1 VSTAA
6 QVLSLES
13 RVAEHQQQQASF
25 DAQLQQSQLETQ
37 RAQRALRTAQQDAAG
52 PAGPLDGALGGGL
65 RGMPGLA
72 LRMQDQ
78 GSPGM
83 LDTDSWAEPASVEVR
98 MHTTILACLMLQQNH
113 QFSQKFCMECLQ
125 CVEATSYLPLKA
137 TNSRAVLLC

>member
-1 VSTAA
+1 MYTAV

-13 RVAEHQQQQASF
+13 RVAEHQQQQARF
-25 DAQLQQSQLETQ
+25 ETQLQQSQLETQ

-52 PAGPLDGALGGGL
+52 PAGLLDGALGGGL

-83 LDTDSWAEPASVEVR
+83 LDTDSWAEPASVEVCI
-98 MHTTILACLMLQQNH
+98 HTMIVHCISLLEVGVESLM
-113 QFSQKFCMECLQ
+113 
-125 CVEATSYLPLKA
+125 
-137 TNSRAVLLC
+137 

>member
-1 VSTAA
+1 M
-6 QVLSLES
+6 LSLES

-25 DAQLQQSQLETQ
+25 DTQLQQSKLETQ

-52 PAGPLDGALGGGL
+52 PAGPLDEALGGGL

-83 LDTDSWAEPASVEVR
+83 LDTDSWAEPASVEVC
-98 MHTTILACLMLQQNH
+98 MQTLCISLPDALMRSRLQQ
-113 QFSQKFCMECLQ
+113 
-125 CVEATSYLPLKA
+125 
-137 TNSRAVLLC
+137 